1 MKIINRILSAG
12 ILICGLLLSVATFAT
27 SFDPRN
33 ATYPLGDCAH
43 LGLPPVVQVKNGLFT
58 MPGDDPNS
66 VKVIDV
72 MRGVFDGHA
81 NEQYFIV
88 VLSCQLW
95 GANYTYTEY
104 FVLGKDGT
112 LIDRLDETRINDD
125 YVRAVGNDGG
135 LWGDDDFAFKNGKLT
150 IIKPAGGSHAE
161 PKWTVTITYQLDKL
175 NQLRL
180 RGIPT
185 RRVIKHRSKTT

>member
-1 MKIINRILSAG
+1 MFS
-12 ILICGLLLSVATFAT
+12 
-27 SFDPRN
+27 
-33 ATYPLGDCAH
+33 
-43 LGLPPVVQVKNGLFT
+43 

-81 NEQYFIV
+81 NEKYLIV

-104 FVLGKDGT
+104 FVLDKDGT
-112 LIDRLDETRINDD
+112 LIDRLDETRIDDD
-125 YVRAVGNDGG
+125 YVGTIGNDGG
-135 LWGDDDFAFKNGKLT
+135 LWDDDQFAFKNGKLT

-161 PKWTVTITYQLDKL
+161 PRWKVTITYQLDKL
-175 NQLRL
+175 NRLRL
-180 RGIPT
+180 LGIPT
-185 RRVIKHRSKTT
+185 RRLIKYGNATT